1 VEFEAR
7 GRDNLALDEGETM
20 TAPAVEDVVRPAGA
34 CFSKCVLHFTQ
45 ILLFKDETNS
55 QTL

>member
-1 VEFEAR
+1 MEFEAR

-34 CFSKCVLHFTQ
+34 CFSRCVLHFTQ
-45 ILLFKDETNS
+45 ILDETNS